1 MPAHES
7 LSRRL
12 KLPAAADLYGVSVK
26 TLRRRIA
33 SGDLTGYRLG
43 ARIIVVDVDELEAL
57 LRPIPS
63 AGGGPR

>member
-43 ARIIVVDVDELEAL
+43 ARIIVVDVDELDSLFA
-57 LRPIPS
+57 PISTPGD
-63 AGGGPR
+63 AA